1 MRMPRVRR
9 SYPQICAEF
18 TAFENEFI
26 PKNNLHLLRL
36 FELCFFVGAA
46 SSVEQPDEDLMMR
59 ITTTLS
65 LVEYD
70 RDQHMK
76 TSYANL

>member
-1 MRMPRVRR
+1 MSRSTR

-18 TAFENEFI
+18 TAFEKEFV

-46 SSVEQPDEDLMMR
+46 SSVEQPNEDLMMR

-70 RDQHMK
+70 RSQHMK
-76 TSYANL
+76 TNYANL

>member
-1 MRMPRVRR
+1 MSRVRR

-18 TAFENEFI
+18 TAFEKEFI

-46 SSVEQPDEDLMMR
+46 SSMEQPGEDLLMR
-59 ITTTLS
+59 ITSTLS
-65 LVEYD
+65 LVGFD
-70 RDQHMK
+70 RNQHMK
-76 TSYANL
+76 ANFENL